1 MITKD
6 EKKRIKRYK
15 RNATQ
20 FSSRGKSLS
29 FLMMSIWILPSL
41 IISQYYWG
49 VDLNINNPIILP
61 MVFIICIFIV
71 LFLEKELF
79 LVSDEFKK
87 YLLIYSSVTLCLE
100 FLFMI
105 DFNLIFLA
113 FVVAPI
119 NTWLFVSKCEQVHV
133 KLMNTKV

>member
-1 MITKD
+1 MQLNF
-6 EKKRIKRYK
+6 IKRK
-15 RNATQ
+15 VIK
-20 FSSRGKSLS
+20 F

-87 YLLIYSSVTLCLE
+87 NIY
-100 FLFMI
+100 
-105 DFNLIFLA
+105 
-113 FVVAPI
+113 
-119 NTWLFVSKCEQVHV
+119 
-133 KLMNTKV
+133 